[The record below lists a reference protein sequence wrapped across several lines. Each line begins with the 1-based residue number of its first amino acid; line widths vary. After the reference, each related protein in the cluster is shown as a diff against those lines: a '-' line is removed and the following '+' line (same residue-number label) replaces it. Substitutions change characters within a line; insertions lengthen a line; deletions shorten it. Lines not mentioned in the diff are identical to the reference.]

1 MKTEFAVVNDL
12 KLFYRTE
19 GEGKPL
25 VYVHGNTGSSL
36 WFSRVMKVPGFRTY
50 ALDLPNFGNSDP
62 LEGAA
67 DLRRYADYLKG
78 FIDALGLDSPVV
90 AAHSL
95 GGAVAQSMAI
105 SSPESLS
112 GLVLI
117 DSASPKGLVTPRER
131 YPLIDMMRKDRS
143 FLSKALATTLPTLKD
158 PEFFE
163 ALVDEALRM
172 AEPAWIGNAEAL
184 SHFDV
189 SERTAEFAKP
199 VLALWGRGDCIVTEA
214 MARETAEAYPKGELK
229 ILEGVGH
236 SVIAEDP
243 ARFMD
248 LLMEFIAKL

>member
-1 MKTEFAVVNDL
+1 MKTEFADVSGI
-12 KLFYRTE
+12 KLCYRTE

-36 WFSRVMKVPGFRTY
+36 WFSKVMKVPGCRTY

-62 LEGAA
+62 LEGAV
-67 DLRRYADYLKG
+67 DLRRYADHLKG
-78 FIDALGLDSPVV
+78 FIDALGLGSPLV

-105 SSPESLS
+105 SSPESLC

-117 DSASPKGLVTPRER
+117 DSAAPRGLVTPRER
-131 YPLIDMMRKDRS
+131 HPLIEMMRKDRS
-143 FLSKALATTLPTLKD
+143 FLSKALAATLPTLKD
-158 PEFFE
+158 PAFFE
-163 ALVDEALRM
+163 ALVDDALRM

-184 SHFDV
+184 SRFDI
-189 SERTAEFAKP
+189 SERAAEFAKP
-199 VLALWGRGDCIVTEA
+199 VLVLWGRSDCIVTEA
-214 MARETAEAYPKGELK
+214 MARETAAAYPKGELK

-248 LLMEFIAKL
+248 LLMDFIAKL